1 MNKERCQ
8 RLVGKLIYLTHARP
22 DLLYAIS
29 IVSQFVHNPSDQ
41 HMNVVNYIPAYM
53 KSSLSKGIMFSK
65 HEHLDIKGLS
75 LSNLDWIESLP
86 QGMVD
91 MITHVV
97 TSVHSMHHYQ
107 SWDCA
112 ISMHQLERESQ
123 LCTNVH
129 TV

>member
-29 IVSQFVHNPSDQ
+29 IVSQFIHNLSDQ

-65 HEHLDIKGLS
+65 HGHLDIKG
-75 LSNLDWIESLP
+75 
-86 QGMVD
+86 
-91 MITHVV
+91 
-97 TSVHSMHHYQ
+97 
-107 SWDCA
+107 
-112 ISMHQLERESQ
+112 
-123 LCTNVH
+123 
-129 TV
+129 